1 MKTLKNVSL
10 PVNYEIK
17 PSSVSSE
24 IAFPNLKSI
33 RRNTMVMVFILIEHR
48 EDTKLNCYNCY
59 NQATS
64 EVSFVQSPSNFKEPQ
79 S

>member
-1 MKTLKNVSL
+1 
-10 PVNYEIK
+10 
-17 PSSVSSE
+17 
-24 IAFPNLKSI
+24 
-33 RRNTMVMVFILIEHR
+33 MVMVFIFIELR

-59 NQATS
+59 NQATT